1 MGKADFRLYVV
12 IEDGNRRREPAEQAQ
27 TAIEAGATVLQWTS
41 RAASTRVQLEVG
53 QRLAEVTRK
62 AGVPLII
69 GGRLDVML
77 AIGADGVILGPDDM
91 PTGAA
96 RRLAGPDA
104 IVGVLAQEPDDART
118 AAAEGAD
125 FVLYTGPVMAVAG
138 SVPVPVIAGR
148 LRHPDEAAAA
158 VQAGAQ
164 GVAVVA
170 AHVRGGDVGAAC
182 RAFAEAVRRA
192 GPHPQHFTA
201 GARPFITEPPL
212 GNGRPGFL

>member
-1 MGKADFRLYVV
+1 MGKADYRLYVV
-12 IEDGNRRREPAEQAQ
+12 VEDGKPRREPAEQAQ
-27 TAIEAGATVLQWTS
+27 AAIEAGATVLQWAS

-62 AGVPLII
+62 SGVPLII
-69 GGRLDVML
+69 GGRVDVML
-77 AIGADGVILGPDDM
+77 AIGADGVILGAGDM
-91 PTGAA
+91 PAGLA

-104 IVGVLAQEPDDART
+104 IVGVLAQEPADAR
-118 AAAEGAD
+118 AAVDEGAD
-125 FVLYTGPVMAVAG
+125 FILYTGPVAAVAG

-170 AHVRGGDVGAAC
+170 AHVRGGDLGAAC
-182 RAFAEAVRRA
+182 RAFSEAVRRA
-192 GPHPQHFTA
+192 GTHAQHFTA
-201 GARPFITEPPL
+201 GARPFTTEPPF